1 VDRLRP
7 RAAEDGD
14 RQDPALQAASGPG
27 RRLSPR
33 RAARVLLAAGALLL
47 ALGLSSPAGA
57 RSPLVAELET
67 LATHYHENPSRLD
80 AVKDGLARAVEQD
93 PDAET
98 WIALSRVCFI
108 WGDIRA
114 TTVEQKLAAYS
125 EGRDAGRHA
134 IALSQRAALAHLF
147 YGINT
152 GRLGQTKGVTQ
163 SLRLLPEVR
172 EAVQKTLEL
181 DPAMPAAYALAGTV
195 DYEVPALFGGSLER
209 AEERFRKGLDLDPH
223 FTALRIGLARV
234 LRRQGRLVD
243 AQRELRLLLDD
254 PAPTNPAEWT
264 MMNVSEARILLDT
277 LDSEGRARLGLRPRP
292 LPPDPMPTRTDR

>member
-1 VDRLRP
+1 VRFT
-7 RAAEDGD
+7 
-14 RQDPALQAASGPG
+14 
-27 RRLSPR
+27 
-33 RAARVLLAAGALLL
+33 LAGAALLL
-47 ALGLSSPAGA
+47 ALGLPGAAVA
-57 RSPLVAELET
+57 RSPLVAEAEA
-67 LATHYHENPSRLD
+67 LATHYHENPGRLD
-80 AVKDGLARAVEQD
+80 AVKDGLARAAQQD

-125 EGRDAGRHA
+125 EGRDASRHA
-134 IALSQRAALAHLF
+134 ITLSPRAALAYLF

-152 GRLGQTKGVTQ
+152 GRLGQTRGLTQ

-209 AEERFRKGLDLDPH
+209 AEEHFRKGLDLDPH
-223 FTALRIGLARV
+223 FTALRIGLAKV
-234 LRRQGRLVD
+234 LRREGRLLD
-243 AQRELRLLLDD
+243 AQRELTLLLDD
-254 PAPTNPAEWT
+254 PAPTNPAEWA
-264 MMNVSEARILLDT
+264 MMNVPEARVMLDT

-292 LPPDPMPTRTDR
+292 LPPDSMPTRTDR